1 MKLYLRQKAL
11 AGLLL
16 CVTLAAPSIGQEAH
30 FGLHIRRNTEG
41 LDVKP
46 VQEIDQSIFNGQLAG
61 HSRPAIPSKWPAS
74 YYGMAGIV
82 VCSATLIGP
91 RTILTAAH
99 CVGDKKRITINSQ
112 TGTPMSGVCR
122 HSDAYENGDSSAE
135 YALCLMDKPVNVP
148 RYESVLIDASKVR
161 AKQALLATGYG
172 CVNTGGGPQ
181 TNQMAVGPMWIAK
194 PAGYDVN
201 FPNLIATGDQSESA
215 FLCEGDSGGGTY
227 IGQEGGARVVVA
239 VNADV
244 DSEAK
249 ISYLASLSTT
259 VAVSFLT
266 KWAKTDGQEIC
277 GVTPGLAHCVQQP

>member
-1 MKLYLRQKAL
+1 MI
-11 AGLLL
+11 AGWLL
-16 CVTLAAPSIGQEAH
+16 CAACAAPSIGQESP
-30 FGLHIRRNTEG
+30 FGLHIRRNMDG

-46 VQEIDQSIFNGQLAG
+46 VEEIDQSIFNGQLAG
-61 HSRPAIPSKWPAS
+61 HSRRAIPSKWPAS

-91 RTILTAAH
+91 RTVLTAAH

-112 TGTPMSGVCR
+112 TGTPMSGVCH

-148 RYESVLIDASKVR
+148 RYESVLIDPSKVR
-161 AKQALLATGYG
+161 PKQVLLATGYG
-172 CVNTGGGPQ
+172 CVNTGGGPH
-181 TNQMAVGPMWIAK
+181 TDQMAVGPMWIAK
-194 PAGYDVN
+194 AAGYDAN

-215 FLCEGDSGGGTY
+215 FLCEGDSGGATY
-227 IGQEGGARVVVA
+227 IGEEGGARVVVA

-244 DSEAK
+244 DSKAK
-249 ISYLASLSTT
+249 ISYLASLSTS
-259 VAVSFLT
+259 VAASFLKT
-266 KWAKTDGQEIC
+266 WAKTGGQEVC